1 VSTNLEAVVEP
12 GRQAGP
18 IVRWRAHYTIV
29 LLLCA
34 ATFISYIDRTNISV
48 AAIAIQA
55 QLGWDETQKGL
66 VLSSFFVGYLLMMV
80 ATGALAHRYGGKVV
94 LGVAVV
100 WWSLFTA
107 LTPPAALISL
117 PALVVARI
125 ALGLG
130 EAAVFPASINMIG
143 RWVPPLQRSRAV
155 ALLTSS
161 LYLGTVIALP
171 VTGWLVR
178 DFGWPTPFYLFGAVG
193 ILWAVVWFAGVSSG
207 SSADATVADS
217 HASIPWMRLLRLPA
231 CWAIIAAHFCH
242 NWSLYL
248 LLAWMPSYFKS
259 TFGVSLV
266 NAGFL
271 SAAPWLVGF
280 LMSNVGGYTADHL
293 LRNEYRA
300 GFVRKLI
307 TSIGLG
313 GVGVFLILLPSAPS
327 VTSALTLMCCATGAL
342 SLCNAGF
349 APNCFDIAPR
359 HAGVIWGISNSFA
372 TLPGIF
378 GVFVTGWLVDR
389 TGGFAVPFFVTGA
402 IALAGAV
409 VFLLFGSGE
418 RKID

>member
-1 VSTNLEAVVEP
+1 VNTNLEAVAEP
-12 GRQAGP
+12 AYP
-18 IVRWRAHYTIV
+18 AIRWPAHYTVV

-48 AAIAIQA
+48 AAIAMQA

-94 LGVAVV
+94 LGIAVV
-100 WWSLFTA
+100 WWSLFTT

-193 ILWAVVWFAGVSSG
+193 IAWTVVWFAGVSSG
-207 SSADATVADS
+207 GSAQATVAELD
-217 HASIPWMRLLRLPA
+217 ASIPWMRLLRLPA
-231 CWAIIAAHFCH
+231 CWAIIVAHFSH

-248 LLAWMPSYFKS
+248 LLAWLPSYFKS

-280 LMSNVGGYTADHL
+280 LLSNVGGYAADHL
-293 LRNEYRA
+293 LRNGYSA

-307 TSIGLG
+307 TSLGLG
-313 GVGVFLILLPSAPS
+313 GVGFFLIMLPGAPS
-327 VTSALTLMCCATGAL
+327 VTSGLILMCCATGAL

-359 HAGVIWGISNSFA
+359 HASVIWGISNSFA

-389 TGGFAVPFFVTGA
+389 TGSFAVPFFATGA

-409 VFLLFGSGE
+409 VFLLFGSGD
-418 RKID
+418 RKVD